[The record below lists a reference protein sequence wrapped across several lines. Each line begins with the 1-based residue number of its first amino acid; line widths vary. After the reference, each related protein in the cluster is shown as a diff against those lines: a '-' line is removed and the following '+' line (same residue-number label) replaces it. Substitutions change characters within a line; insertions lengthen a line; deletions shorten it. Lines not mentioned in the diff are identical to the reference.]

1 MKKLSVSPE
10 RPVDRV
16 IVEVLTAIDR
26 AARELG
32 IGYFVAGAMARDL
45 VLHHVF
51 AFDTIRAT
59 SDIDIAVH
67 VSDWDQFDS
76 LTQRLI
82 DSQGFSVDL
91 RSAQRLYYLSA
102 FPVDLVPF
110 GGVVESNGHISWPP
124 DRAFA
129 MNVTGYDDALGRTL
143 DIEVT
148 SDLLVP
154 VASLAGLATLKIIA
168 WLDRGQM
175 NPKDA
180 QDLALL
186 LRRYAETIDPDDLHG
201 NEAKILEAVDYDYE
215 RAGARIL
222 GQDTRQLA
230 SPATADLM
238 LNHLRHQPT
247 RNRLVI
253 NMAQALRQGDDPVE
267 KADLLIEEFLTG
279 LS

>member
-26 AARELG
+26 AARDLG
-32 IGYFVAGAMARDL
+32 ISYFVAGAMARDL

-51 AFDTIRAT
+51 AFDTMRAT
-59 SDIDIAVH
+59 NDIDIAVH

-76 LTQRLI
+76 LKQRLI

-91 RSAQRLYYLSA
+91 RAAQRLHYLSA

-124 DRAFA
+124 DRAIE
-129 MNVTGYDDALGRTL
+129 MNVIGYDDALDTSLR
-143 DIEVT
+143 IEVT
-148 SDLLVP
+148 KDLLVP
-154 VASLAGLATLKIIA
+154 VASLAGLALLKVFA
-168 WLDRGQM
+168 WLDRGHM

-267 KADLLIEEFLTG
+267 KAALLLEEFITG